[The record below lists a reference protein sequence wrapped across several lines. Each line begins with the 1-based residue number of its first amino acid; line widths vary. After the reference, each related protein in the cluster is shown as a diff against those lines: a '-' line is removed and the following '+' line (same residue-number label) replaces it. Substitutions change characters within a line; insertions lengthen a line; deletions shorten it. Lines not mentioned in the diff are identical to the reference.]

1 MHFFSA
7 ASFYPDEVHRFS
19 SEAYTAGL
27 VHTNEVTDEVTRR
40 LIERVGAIETKMASP
55 RMWNEKS
62 VEMIVSQ

>member
-7 ASFYPDEVHRFS
+7 ASFYPDEVHRLS

-27 VHTNEVTDEVTRR
+27 VNTNEVTRS
-40 LIERVGAIETKMASP
+40 LIERVGAIETKMAST

-62 VEMIVSQ
+62 VEMIECRNEG